1 VFGAREHAS
10 RAPSRATSRVSR
22 EDDRRERDFAKPF
35 EGVSRHERDEEGGA
49 VRETASGAAL
59 AACAPWRCDASD
71 ARAVGRWGEALVYN
85 YLLATRPGW
94 TVTWLNEREESL
106 GFYDVMLE
114 SPVSAETGGRR
125 TIFVEV
131 KTTRSRD
138 KNVFEMSPNEWSF
151 ASRPGVDYRV
161 YRVFS
166 AGDADN
172 VRLTVVRDP
181 FRSVNERAVAL
192 CLAI

>member
-1 VFGAREHAS
+1 M
-10 RAPSRATSRVSR
+10 T
-22 EDDRRERDFAKPF
+22 RERDVRDRS
-35 EGVSRHERDEEGGA
+35 EGTIFVRDA
-49 VRETASGAAL
+49 ARGAAL
-59 AACAPWRCDASD
+59 AACAPWRCDSSD
-71 ARAVGRWGEALVYN
+71 ARAVGRWGEALVYH

-94 TVTWLNEREESL
+94 TVTWLNEREESTS
-106 GFYDVMLE
+106 FYDVLLE
-114 SPVSAETGGRR
+114 SPVSASGGRR
-125 TIFVEV
+125 RIFVEV

-166 AGDADN
+166 AGDTNN

-181 FRSVNERAVAL
+181 FRCVNERAVAL

>member
-1 VFGAREHAS
+1 M
-10 RAPSRATSRVSR
+10 
-22 EDDRRERDFAKPF
+22 
-35 EGVSRHERDEEGGA
+35 
-49 VRETASGAAL
+49 
-59 AACAPWRCDASD
+59 
-71 ARAVGRWGEALVYN
+71 VYH

-94 TVTWLNEREESL
+94 TVTWLNEREESTS
-106 GFYDVMLE
+106 FYDVLLE
-114 SPVSAETGGRR
+114 SPVSASGGRR
-125 TIFVEV
+125 RIFVEV

-166 AGDADN
+166 AGDKDN

>member
-1 VFGAREHAS
+1 M
-10 RAPSRATSRVSR
+10 
-22 EDDRRERDFAKPF
+22 
-35 EGVSRHERDEEGGA
+35 
-49 VRETASGAAL
+49 
-59 AACAPWRCDASD
+59 
-71 ARAVGRWGEALVYN
+71 
-85 YLLATRPGW
+85 
-94 TVTWLNEREESL
+94 TWLNEARRPVVL
-106 GFYDVMLE
+106 HVKLAHARLRGDV
-114 SPVSAETGGRR
+114 AAT

-181 FRSVNERAVAL
+181 VPMSVNERAVAL
-192 CLAI
+192 SFSDLTGR